1 MAANMAAFAHISDTE
16 VTFLEISAVIV
27 IQVKNIL
34 CELINYYFFHRY
46 LPDNISYISSVILI
60 IDLYTRAQKEYS
72 STNSI
77 KCQKPSLMHI
87 TKKSPKNNCSR

>member
-1 MAANMAAFAHISDTE
+1 MAAFGHISDTE

-34 CELINYYFFHRY
+34 CELIIIFFIG
-46 LPDNISYISSVILI
+46 ISQITFHIISHVILI

-77 KCQKPSLMHI
+77 KCQKALPHAYY
-87 TKKSPKNNCSR
+87 KKIAKNNCSR

>member
-1 MAANMAAFAHISDTE
+1 MAANMAAFGHISDTE

-27 IQVKNIL
+27 IHVKNIL
-34 CELINYYFFHRY
+34 CELIITFFHRY
-46 LPDNISYISSVILI
+46 IPDNISHISRVILI

-77 KCQKPSLMHI
+77 KCQKALMHI
-87 TKKSPKNNCSR
+87 TKK